1 MAKKARKKSGHRN
14 VAAVA
19 MRKRYP
25 RRQVMAHCGDK
36 RAGDAKNHWSRE
48 WD

>member
-1 MAKKARKKSGHRN
+1 MAKKAKKEAPRN

-25 RRQVMAHCGDK
+25 RKQVHTSRAEK
-36 RAGDAKNHWSRE
+36 RAGDARKHWSRE
-48 WD
+48 WA